1 MKFKI
6 PCEWTVRTVE
16 VIEAKNLVDAQ
27 DKAFKLTRPKTLEGC
42 KIEDPIGGGLDWKT
56 FNKMYPP
63 KPPADP
69 MEGWTRTTDPGPYQ
83 GGQWVKEANGCEVFV
98 TGDTGPIEVGM
109 GMTTYSWSVSKPGR
123 NDTLTSK
130 KDFDRIEEARDAAL
144 KASERWSKM

>member
-1 MKFKI
+1 MDFVG
-6 PCEWTVRTVE
+6 EE
-16 VIEAKNLVDAQ
+16 QGDMGFLQE
-27 DKAFKLTRPKTLEGC
+27 
-42 KIEDPIGGGLDWKT
+42 GGGFVGK
-56 FNKMYPP
+56 
-63 KPPADP
+63 
-69 MEGWTRTTDPGPYQ
+69 
-83 GGQWVKEANGCEVFV
+83 VKEANGCEVFV